1 VEEKITK
8 YVFKVILLWGKFYGY
23 RKPITAC
30 VPDLMT
36 VEFVVV

>member
-1 VEEKITK
+1 VEENITK
-8 YVFKVILLWGKFYGY
+8 YMFKGMLLWEKFYGY